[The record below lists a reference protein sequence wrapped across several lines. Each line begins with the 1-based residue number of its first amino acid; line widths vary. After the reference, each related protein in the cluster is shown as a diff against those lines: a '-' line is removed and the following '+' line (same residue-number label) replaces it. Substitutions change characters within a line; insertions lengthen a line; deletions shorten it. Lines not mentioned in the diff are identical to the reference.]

1 MCIFKMIFGA
11 GFIIG
16 GILLEIAWL
25 GVCFGT
31 VIVGL
36 VLLIFAPEILLAP
49 FNFGLVGGLALIA
62 SCNEQ

>member
-16 GILLEIAWL
+16 GILVEIAWL

-36 VLLIFAPEILLAP
+36 VLLFFAPEILLIP
-49 FNFGLVGGLALIA
+49 FSFGLVGGLALIA
-62 SCNEQ
+62 SCNE

>member
-1 MCIFKMIFGA
+1 MCIFKLILGA

-31 VIVGL
+31 VIVGF
-36 VLLIFAPEILLAP
+36 LLLLFAPEILLAP
-49 FNFGLVGGLALIA
+49 FSFGLVGGLALIA
-62 SCNEQ
+62 SCNE